1 MNASIKNKKINHV
14 ISLLSMILLSTF
26 FAEGQTLKYQ
36 KVYGGYSYDYGNDLI
51 QTTDSG
57 YLLLCTSNSF
67 SNSSDIYLL
76 KVDKQ
81 GNYEW
86 QRTYGGNQIEGAC
99 KIKFTQDGNIVMAGH
114 TSSYL
119 NTSYDFY
126 LIKANTNGDTL
137 WTKHYGT
144 NEWDFANSMDTCA
157 DGGFI
162 MAGKTYDTGNA
173 YSDILIVKTDADG
186 NEQWQKKLGGS
197 LDDVANSI
205 ISIPN
210 GYIICGTTSSI
221 GMGEKD
227 IYVIKTDLNGNIIW
241 ERTFGEMHN
250 DEGMS
255 CYLDNENILMI
266 AGKITLNTYPNNF
279 NTFLLKLR
287 LDGSNYWEFVN
298 TSIGTINNQ
307 IITVVPGYN
316 KGITTTGL
324 FNPNSPTFNDVFIF
338 INDSM
343 GSYNNSGTHGGSFE
357 DYGKSIIKTLDYGY
371 AAIGTTNSF
380 GMGLSNIYFVKT
392 DTLTPSVGTLS
403 ILVNLKE
410 TNRLVAAQNLVYPNP
425 FSHSSTINIDF
436 PASIVASNA
445 FALKLIDQLGNE
457 VSHQVA
463 YTVKDNNKGSA
474 ITINNRSLSNGMY
487 YYSLSINDKDIV
499 QGKFTI
505 LK

>member
-1 MNASIKNKKINHV
+1 MNPTIKNIK
-14 ISLLSMILLSTF
+14 LYLSVSFFAMLVFDAF
-26 FAEGQTLKYQ
+26 FAEAQTLKFQ

-51 QTTDSG
+51 QTADSG

-76 KVDKQ
+76 KVDQQ

-86 QRTYGGNQIEGAC
+86 QRTYGGNEIEGAC
-99 KIKFTQDGNIVMAGH
+99 KIKFTKDGNIVMAGH

-173 YSDILIVKTDADG
+173 FSDILIVKTDADG
-186 NEQWQKKLGGS
+186 NEQWQKKIGGS

-205 ISIPN
+205 ISVSD
-210 GYIICGTTSSI
+210 GYFICGTSSSS
-221 GMGEKD
+221 GNGESD
-227 IYVIKTDLNGNIIW
+227 IYICKLDLSGNIVW
-241 ERTFGEMHN
+241 ENYYGNEFDDFGTDIYLSEDNSLVFCGNRTTP
-250 DEGMS
+250 D
-255 CYLDNENILMI
+255 
-266 AGKITLNTYPNNF
+266 YPNNF
-279 NTFLLKLR
+279 NTYIRKIRTSGLT
-287 LDGSNYWEFVN
+287 YWAA
-298 TSIGTINNQ
+298 
-307 IITVVPGYN
+307 
-316 KGITTTGL
+316 
-324 FNPNSPTFNDVFIF
+324 PNSTIGNVNNITNSVIEGFNKRVTTVGSFDSNSPG
-338 INDSM
+338 INDLVLYLWDSTAN
-343 GSYNNSGTHGGSFE
+343 YVESGTHGGSFE

-410 TNRLVAAQNLVYPNP
+410 TNQLVAAQNLVYPNP

-487 YYSLSINDKDIV
+487 FYSLLLNNKAIT

-505 LK
+505 IK